1 MTKTS
6 RSVRSIFEDLGLRL
20 HGAEIKVESLP
31 FSESD
36 ITAGSESELQAVV
49 VGAKESVDLPL
60 QIERSNYYANIS
72 RRIAAGDTPRRAII
86 GLERYLN
93 DNREQVWENS
103 WARFPMRLLSAFGRQ
118 TFQSD
123 MLADKRDH
131 RRGLRADMD
140 RFIVREGGETLMR
153 VPVSYLL
160 KLALAE
166 IVGSQPDLPRVI
178 SVTGVKLL
186 EHFLNDNTSPETFS
200 FYVTLL
206 RPENGLGRE
215 LAREKAKRFLLSQLL
230 LMYAN
235 RRLGLLQSGQRAMI
249 YFAPHPP
256 VRQKQLNDCISD
268 AFYRELFISPCL
280 SGWDDG
286 EAKHAYM
293 KLCHQVLSR
302 SQLNAV
308 AKLREAGIVV
318 NNLVVLPNLSNI
330 SLANNG
336 AHISLGSRMLT
347 AAMRAGHPGFGPVE
361 EKFLG
366 DLTIKIVEH
375 FLPLFVGSYSAAPY
389 RLDFADF
396 HPEKV
401 LGFLPHELD
410 YTHLRMIWRRWRRKA
425 DLKIFGC
432 AMTPCGPSWI
442 DRLLSA
448 LFRLKGDWVA
458 DFRLLDY
465 LVAVMSTESSPAL
478 DGSLGAGDRLKLD
491 LADLGV
497 FDTKMPLYLLYRLR
511 EFEVMGFTGFEGRY
525 YSLFESLTEDVGRAA
540 DLQALLT
547 ALAFK
552 YQAQGKFTHVDIPD
566 KPFVESERRQIFF
579 GAAIGLPTFFVR
591 RDTPNQLLRAI
602 LSRTK
607 RTRASRRY
615 SGYLRVQIDD
625 YRQALLQTLLE
636 DGADLI
642 EMFRMRE
649 TIADLKAR
657 LDDAANA
664 GAAGKLARGILES
677 AGESAG
683 LRSPMRMKAEEFN
696 LQAERYYRDTL
707 RRRHIAEAF
716 EFLIDDLRVVEKRA
730 AQDAGDARNALRD
743 CLNGRGAAKTA
754 ERLRPRIVADDATE
768 DELRE
773 LINLTLLSI
782 HQDMEESRKWITAQT
797 GDASSERGAKRGER
811 RHERMMDARANALD
825 TTPVY

>member
-1 MTKTS
+1 MTKSAHTAQ
-6 RSVRSIFEDLGLRL
+6 SIFEELDLRFRG
-20 HGAEIKVESLP
+20 GEINIESLP
-31 FSESD
+31 FSASD

-49 VGAKESVDLPL
+49 VGGKNFVDLPL

-72 RRIAAGDTPRRAII
+72 RHIAAGDTPRRAII
-86 GLERYLN
+86 AIERYLN
-93 DNREQVWENS
+93 DNREEVWENS
-103 WARFPMRLLSAFGRQ
+103 WARFPARLLSAFGRQ

-123 MLADKRDH
+123 LLADKRDH
-131 RRGLRADMD
+131 RRGMRADID
-140 RFIVREGGETLMR
+140 RFIVREQGETLIR

-166 IVGSQPDLPRVI
+166 VLGSQPNLPRAV
-178 SVTGVKLL
+178 SSMGVKLL
-186 EHFLNDNTSPETFS
+186 AHFLNDNTSPETFS

-206 RPENGLGRE
+206 SPEKGLGLE

-235 RRLGLLQSGQRAMI
+235 RRLGLLEGGQRAMI

-293 KLCHQVLSR
+293 NLCHQVLSR

-336 AHISLGSRMLT
+336 AHVSLGSRKLT
-347 AAMRAGHPGFGPVE
+347 AAMREGHPGFGPVE

-375 FLPLFVGSYSAAPY
+375 FLPLFVGAYSAAPY

-478 DGSLGAGDRLKLD
+478 DGGRGNDERLKRD
-491 LADLGV
+491 LADMGV
-497 FDTKMPLYLLYRLR
+497 FDVKMPIYLLYRLR
-511 EFEVMGFTGFEGRY
+511 QFEVMGFTGFEGRF
-525 YSLFESLTEDVGRAA
+525 YSLFESLKEDMGRAV
-540 DLQALLT
+540 DLQALVT

-552 YQAQGKFTHVDIPD
+552 YQAQGKYTHRDIPD
-566 KPFVESERRQIFF
+566 NPFVESERRQIFF
-579 GAAIGLPTFFVR
+579 GAAIGVPTFFVK
-591 RDTPNQLLRAI
+591 RDSPNQLL
-602 LSRTK
+602 
-607 RTRASRRY
+607 
-615 SGYLRVQIDD
+615 
-625 YRQALLQTLLE
+625 
-636 DGADLI
+636 
-642 EMFRMRE
+642 
-649 TIADLKAR
+649 
-657 LDDAANA
+657 
-664 GAAGKLARGILES
+664 
-677 AGESAG
+677 
-683 LRSPMRMKAEEFN
+683 
-696 LQAERYYRDTL
+696 
-707 RRRHIAEAF
+707 
-716 EFLIDDLRVVEKRA
+716 
-730 AQDAGDARNALRD
+730 
-743 CLNGRGAAKTA
+743 
-754 ERLRPRIVADDATE
+754 
-768 DELRE
+768 
-773 LINLTLLSI
+773 
-782 HQDMEESRKWITAQT
+782 
-797 GDASSERGAKRGER
+797 
-811 RHERMMDARANALD
+811 
-825 TTPVY
+825 

>member
-1 MTKTS
+1 MTKPL
-6 RSVRSIFEDLGLRL
+6 RSAQSIFEALGLCLR
-20 HGAEIKVESLP
+20 GAEIDVESLP
-31 FSESD
+31 FSTSD
-36 ITAGSESELQAVV
+36 ITAGSESELQTVV
-49 VGAKESVDLPL
+49 VGDKNSVDLPL
-60 QIERSNYYANIS
+60 QIEQSNYYANIS
-72 RRIAAGDTPRRAII
+72 RRIAAGDTPRRAITAI
-86 GLERYLN
+86 ERYLN
-93 DNREQVWENS
+93 DNHEQVWENS
-103 WARFPMRLLSAFGRQ
+103 WARFPGRLLSPFAQQ

-123 MLADKRDH
+123 LLADKRDH
-131 RRGLRADMD
+131 RRGLRADTD
-140 RFIVREGGETLMR
+140 RFITRERGETLMR
-153 VPVSYLL
+153 VPISYLL

-166 IVGSQPDLPRVI
+166 ILGSQPNLPHAI
-178 SVTGVKLL
+178 SATGVKLL
-186 EHFLNDNTSPETFS
+186 GHFLNDNTSPETFS
-200 FYVTLL
+200 FHVTLL
-206 RPENGLGRE
+206 RRENGLGRE

-235 RRLGLLQSGQRAMI
+235 RRLGLLDSGQRAMI

-286 EAKHAYM
+286 EAKHSYM

-336 AHISLGSRMLT
+336 AHISLGSRKLT
-347 AAMRAGHPGFGPVE
+347 EAMREGNPAFGPAE
-361 EKFLG
+361 EKLLG

-375 FLPLFVGSYSAAPY
+375 FLPLFVGAYSAAPY

-432 AMTPCGPSWI
+432 AMTPCGPLWI

-478 DGSLGAGDRLKLD
+478 DGSWGNGERLKRD

-497 FDTKMPLYLLYRLR
+497 FDLKMPLYLLYRLR

-525 YSLFESLTEDVGRAA
+525 YSLFESLTEDVGRAV
-540 DLQALLT
+540 DLQALIT

-552 YQAQGKFTHVDIPD
+552 YQAEGKYSHIDIPD
-566 KPFVESERRQIFF
+566 NPFVESERRQIFF

-591 RDTPNQLLRAI
+591 RDTPNRLLRAI

-615 SGYLRVQIDD
+615 SGYLRVQTDD
-625 YRQALLQTLLE
+625 YRRALLQTLLE
-636 DGADLI
+636 EGADLI
-642 EMFRMRE
+642 EMFGLRE
-649 TIADLKAR
+649 TLADLKAR
-657 LDDAANA
+657 LDDPANRS
-664 GAAGKLARGILES
+664 AAGKLARGILEDS
-677 AGESAG
+677 G

-696 LQAERYYRDTL
+696 LQAERYYRGAL

-716 EFLIDDLRVVEKRA
+716 EFLVGDLRAIEQLA
-730 AQDAGDARNALRD
+730 AQGAGDLRDALRD
-743 CLNGRGAAKTA
+743 CLGSRGATNLT
-754 ERLRPRIVADDATE
+754 ERLRSRVINDEAAE
-768 DELRE
+768 DELRA

-782 HQDMEESRKWITAQT
+782 HHDMNDSEKWMAAQPGGT
-797 GDASSERGAKRGER
+797 LSQRNYERI
-811 RHERMMDARANALD
+811 MDARAKALD
-825 TTPVY
+825 STPVY

>member
-1 MTKTS
+1 MTKS
-6 RSVRSIFEDLGLRL
+6 LRSVRSIFEDLGFCLR
-20 HGAEIKVESLP
+20 GAEIKVESLP

-36 ITAGSESELQAVV
+36 ITAGSESELQTVV

-140 RFIVREGGETLMR
+140 RFIAHEGGETLMR

-166 IVGSQPDLPRVI
+166 IIGSQPDLPRVI
-178 SVTGVKLL
+178 TVTGVKLL

-268 AFYRELFISPCL
+268 AFYREMFISPCL

-347 AAMRAGHPGFGPVE
+347 AAMREGHPGFGPVE

-425 DLKIFGC
+425 DLKIFGW

-478 DGSLGAGDRLKLD
+478 DGSLGAGERLKLD

-511 EFEVMGFTGFEGRY
+511 EFEVMGFTGFE
-525 YSLFESLTEDVGRAA
+525 
-540 DLQALLT
+540 
-547 ALAFK
+547 
-552 YQAQGKFTHVDIPD
+552 
-566 KPFVESERRQIFF
+566 
-579 GAAIGLPTFFVR
+579 
-591 RDTPNQLLRAI
+591 
-602 LSRTK
+602 
-607 RTRASRRY
+607 
-615 SGYLRVQIDD
+615 
-625 YRQALLQTLLE
+625 
-636 DGADLI
+636 
-642 EMFRMRE
+642 
-649 TIADLKAR
+649 
-657 LDDAANA
+657 
-664 GAAGKLARGILES
+664 
-677 AGESAG
+677 
-683 LRSPMRMKAEEFN
+683 
-696 LQAERYYRDTL
+696 
-707 RRRHIAEAF
+707 
-716 EFLIDDLRVVEKRA
+716 
-730 AQDAGDARNALRD
+730 
-743 CLNGRGAAKTA
+743 
-754 ERLRPRIVADDATE
+754 
-768 DELRE
+768 
-773 LINLTLLSI
+773 
-782 HQDMEESRKWITAQT
+782 
-797 GDASSERGAKRGER
+797 
-811 RHERMMDARANALD
+811 
-825 TTPVY
+825 